1 MLRSDRHIMRT
12 HDFNAGTPGETGLI
26 ERENGGEPMH
36 QPGGNQA
43 GVMRRL
49 S

>member
-1 MLRSDRHIMRT
+1 M
-12 HDFNAGTPGETGLI
+12 PGYRVKPDLI

-36 QPGGNQA
+36 QHGGNQA